1 MNQQI
6 TEKLDHL
13 GEEDQLQLLVFLV
26 SLTYIILVLLEV
38 EYGKQKMEVKL
49 MKIFQMV
56 FLEEVSVQ

>member
-26 SLTYIILVLLEV
+26 NLTYIILVLLEV